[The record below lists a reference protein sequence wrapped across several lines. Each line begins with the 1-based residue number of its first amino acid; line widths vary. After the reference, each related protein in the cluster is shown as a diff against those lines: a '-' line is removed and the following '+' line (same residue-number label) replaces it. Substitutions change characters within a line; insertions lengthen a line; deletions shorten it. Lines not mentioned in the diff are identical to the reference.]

1 MMTNILIVIL
11 YLTGFA
17 FIQRRLTKGV
27 REYGQ
32 LKHINTARVSLVSK
46 FITILLFFL
55 TLSLMAISLGLGYQ
69 DVSLFVS
76 SAFAVL
82 GVALFAQWSIL
93 SNLTAGILIFFVFP
107 YKVGERI
114 RIVDADEDISGIL
127 QEVALFHL
135 LIKRDNGDTIT
146 YPNSLVLQRA
156 VLKLKPQQTQAAELI
171 KTQQVEEE
179 HRQA

>member
-1 MMTNILIVIL
+1 MMTHILIVIL
-11 YLTGFA
+11 YLSAFA
-17 FIQRRLTKGV
+17 FIQRRVVKGV

-146 YPNSLVLQRA
+146 YPNSLVLQKA
-156 VLKLKPQQTQAAELI
+156 VLKLQYQTAVAKDTETPAAD
-171 KTQQVEEE
+171 EE

>member
-1 MMTNILIVIL
+1 
-11 YLTGFA
+11 
-17 FIQRRLTKGV
+17 
-27 REYGQ
+27 
-32 LKHINTARVSLVSK
+32 
-46 FITILLFFL
+46 
-55 TLSLMAISLGLGYQ
+55 
-69 DVSLFVS
+69 VSLFVS

-171 KTQQVEEE
+171 KTQ
-179 HRQA
+179 